1 MNRILKYLAFAAASV
16 SLYSCN
22 DTQGDLLESKVYFE
36 SDEYRVEIGESNEM
50 AIELG
55 ARLSNLMT
63 NDVRLT
69 YDFAD
74 QAAVDA
80 FNAKNGTEYKLFDL
94 EHASMNVKEAAIK
107 AQKIYADKVSITLS
121 NLNSVEEGKT
131 YVLPVRITNSSAPII
146 SGGDITYYVISKP
159 VKITSVGQFNGS
171 SIYVPIPD
179 TKGFQSLTYEALIY
193 VDNFSSNNTVMGK
206 EGCLILRIGDEGGGL
221 PRNILQIAG
230 SVQFQNPNGL
240 QTKQWYHVAFVR
252 DAASG
257 FAGMYVNGVKVN
269 EGNAGSKELMI
280 GGDGVKGN
288 GFFIGKVKGFMWG
301 ERPFFG
307 KMAEVRLWSVA
318 RTENQLQKNML
329 SVDPKSEGLEFYY
342 KLNAKDKT
350 DVTLG
355 SIKDISGHIDGQ
367 AQGIRIIDL
376 DTPVEIK

>member
-16 SLYSCN
+16 SLFACN

-36 SDEYRVEIGESNEM
+36 SDEYRVEIGEGNDM

-55 ARLSNLMT
+55 ARVSNLMP
-63 NDVRLT
+63 NDVQLT

-80 FNAKNGTEYKLFDL
+80 FNAKNGTEYMLFDL
-94 EHASMNVKEAAIK
+94 EHAAMDVKEAVIK
-107 AQKIYADKVSITLS
+107 AQKVYADKVNITLT
-121 NLNSVEEGKT
+121 NLNTVEEGKT
-131 YVLPVRITNSSAPII
+131 YVLPVRITGSSAPIV

-159 VKITSVGQFNGS
+159 VRLVHAARFSNS
-171 SIYVPIPD
+171 AIYVPIPAD
-179 TKGFQSLTYEALIY
+179 RGFKSLTYEALIY
-193 VDNFSSNNTVMGK
+193 IDNFYDNNTVMGK

-230 SVQFQNPNGL
+230 SVQFQNPKAL
-240 QTKQWYHVAFVR
+240 ETKQWYHVAFVR

-280 GGDGVKGN
+280 GGDGIGGG
-288 GFFIGKVKGFMWG
+288 GFFVGKVAGFMWG
-301 ERPFFG
+301 ERPFSG

-342 KLNAKDKT
+342 KLNSDGMQGLT
-350 DVTLG
+350 
-355 SIKDISGHIDGQ
+355 IKDATGKMDGETR
-367 AQGIRIIDL
+367 GTVFPTDL
-376 DTPVEIK
+376 DTPIEIK